1 MRTAH
6 VLGHSHTRVNASRRG
21 LKFTAFDMS
30 GAGRY
35 RVLWEQYYPEAHAV
49 IFVIDSADKLR
60 L

>member
-1 MRTAH
+1 
-6 VLGHSHTRVNASRRG
+6 V
-21 LKFTAFDMS
+21 FDMS

-35 RVLWEQYYPEAHAV
+35 RVLWEQYYQEADAV